1 MKNCCLDTHCN
12 RCCTKTNMVLTYQ
25 DVQTI
30 EQLGYNTDFF
40 VADLNNWFQLK
51 NTNGR
56 CVFHNG
62 TICVIYDHRPE
73 GCRLYPVVFQKD
85 DGKAILD
92 NDCPQRHCFIITK
105 EKSQQLL
112 ILIKTLEN
120 ERAERKQK
128 KKTKNQKKASQIN
141 HST

>member
-1 MKNCCLDTHCN
+1 
-12 RCCTKTNMVLTYQ
+12 MVLTNQ
-25 DVQTI
+25 DIQTI
-30 EQLGYNTDFF
+30 EKLGYKTDFF
-40 VADLNNWFQLK
+40 VADIKSWFQLK
-51 NTNGR
+51 NTKGR

-73 GCRLYPVVFQKD
+73 GCRLYPVVYQKD
-85 DGKAILD
+85 DDKAILD

-112 ILIKTLEN
+112 ILIQTLED

-128 KKTKNQKKASQIN
+128 KKTKNQKKGPSD
-141 HST
+141 